1 MDKKQLKNIIRE
13 KINSSKKTSPQQM
26 LENLDNLILKMKK
39 DFNIKDEELL

>member
-13 KINSSKKTSPQQM
+13 KINSSKKISPQQM

>member
-13 KINSSKKTSPQQM
+13 KINSSEKTSPQQM
-26 LENLDNLILKMKK
+26 LENLDNLIIRMKK

>member
-26 LENLDNLILKMKK
+26 LENLDSLILKMKK